1 MTEFVRC
8 NIVTV
13 SFILLAIVYLLCFS
27 GLLSTDA
34 MWINDEGN
42 RVLTLQ
48 AYALDSSSILPD
60 KLAVFNVPYDG
71 LDSYPPPYFVRS
83 DDGAFRS
90 GYSPLLPWLGSFVYD
105 SSGLAGARLIPF
117 VSGLLCALLCALI
130 CGEVGL
136 PKTVQ
141 SFGVMLAGLC
151 TPLMFYSL
159 LFLEIT
165 VAAMLFSCGILFALK
180 LLSDDSVQHTPT
192 RWMLYAVLSG
202 FACGATVLFREEG
215 YIACTAVFL
224 GLLLCRI
231 NWRKIVFFSVSSALV
246 VIPLL
251 VFNWLVSGTV
261 FGLHH
266 KIYESICGTG
276 GACGMLYSFYFF
288 VFKGCGTHHLWA
300 AIPFIMLFWAG
311 FLYNGKQQISG
322 RIMNVLMCLTAA
334 AAVWNVLC
342 ELISPEPLENVLY
355 FQSLCG
361 NVAFVAVVFAFSRIL
376 LTDEKKSVRFAA
388 AVLLFCIAGIGI
400 SLRSSVAGVFFGA
413 RHFVVIMPLACALVL
428 YVMQSAYV
436 SRVFRICGII
446 LVICAFAS
454 QMQGIGLLRMKKDF
468 SLALIEE
475 VSTAENAIVATDVF
489 WIPEEL
495 AVLDR
500 SKKILLIKDDS
511 ALKNLEDIC
520 RLNGMSSYTMIL
532 SPHFRKLSDAA
543 LRKACS
549 SADVVPGKKM
559 IPDGMD
565 LLTLQF
571 FTFNIKDEPESGK

>member
-1 MTEFVRC
+1 MTEFVRR
-8 NIVTV
+8 NIVTIA
-13 SFILLAIVYLLCFS
+13 FILLAIVYMLCFS
-27 GLLSTDA
+27 GLISTDA

-48 AYALDSSSILPD
+48 ACALDSSSILPD
-60 KLAVFNVPYDG
+60 KLSVFKAPYDG
-71 LDSYPPPYFVRS
+71 LDSYPPPYFVSNR
-83 DDGAFRS
+83 DGSFRS
-90 GYSPLLPWLGSFVYD
+90 GYSPLLPWLGSSVYNF
-105 SSGLAGARLIPF
+105 SGLAGARLIPF
-117 VSGLLCALLCALI
+117 ASGLLCALLCALI
-130 CGEVGL
+130 CGTIGL
-136 PKTVQ
+136 PKTIQ
-141 SFGVMLAGLC
+141 ALGVMLAGLC

-165 VAAMLFSCGILFALK
+165 VAAMLCTCGILFALK
-180 LLSDDSVQHTPT
+180 LLSDDSPRHTPT
-192 RWMLYAVLSG
+192 SRMLYAVLSG
-202 FACGATVLFREEG
+202 LACGAAVLFREEG
-215 YIACTAVFL
+215 YIVCAAVFL

-231 NWRKIVFFSVSSALV
+231 NWKETVFFSISSALV

-251 VFNWLVSGTV
+251 TFNWLDSGSL

-266 KIYESICGTG
+266 SIYGSISGTG
-276 GACGMLYSFYFF
+276 GTAGKLYSFYFF
-288 VFKGCGTHHLWA
+288 VFKGCGMLQLAA
-300 AIPFIMLFWAG
+300 AIPFIMLFWLG
-311 FLYNGKQQISG
+311 FLYNGKHQASG
-322 RIMNVLMCLTAA
+322 WVVNGMMCLAAA

-361 NVAFVAVVFAFSRIL
+361 NVAFVAVVFAFSRVL
-376 LTDEKKSVRFAA
+376 LTDEKKSVRFEA

-413 RHFVVIMPLACALVL
+413 RHFVVMMPLACALVL
-428 YVMQSAYV
+428 YVMQSASA
-436 SRVFRICGII
+436 SRVLRICGII

-454 QMQGIGLLRMKKDF
+454 QMHGIGLLKMKKDF
-468 SLALIEE
+468 SLSLIEE
-475 VSTAENAIVATDVF
+475 VAAAENAIVVTDVF

-500 SKKILLIKDDS
+500 SKKILFIKDDS
-511 ALKNLEDIC
+511 ALKTLEDIC
-520 RLNGMSSYTMIL
+520 RSNGMSAYTLIL

-543 LRKACS
+543 LREACS

-559 IPDGMD
+559 IPGGMD

-571 FTFNIKDEPESGK
+571 FTFNIKGEPESGK